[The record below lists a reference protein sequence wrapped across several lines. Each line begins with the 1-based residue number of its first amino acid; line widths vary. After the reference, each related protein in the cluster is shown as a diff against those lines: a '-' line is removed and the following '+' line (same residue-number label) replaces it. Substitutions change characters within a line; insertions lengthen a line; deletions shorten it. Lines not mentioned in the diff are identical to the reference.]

1 MVSLPIL
8 KVSMPQ
14 VLRIGCLAAVAFGAV
29 LAAEGQIPSQKGPP
43 PTAPP
48 TAATQPPLGTWAIR
62 ESCKGTDCNVVFT
75 AELFLERYSTA
86 DQIATLA
93 DAAAD
98 GRCAE
103 VVKTFPSLGGLM
115 SGIAMNGQ
123 FLGTALVPGF
133 ATARLLGGLWR
144 ISVTAGGSA
153 LRDARPDTPLLLE
166 LSLDRSGKSGTG
178 RLYMGTTISCVKGTI
193 AAQKPLDKP
202 VAVTVRRKD

>member
-1 MVSLPIL
+1 MPRMRAAMVSLPIL

-98 GRCAE
+98 GPLR
-103 VVKTFPSLGGLM
+103 GGREDL
-115 SGIAMNGQ
+115 SIARRTHVRHRNERPI
-123 FLGTALVPGF
+123 PGHR
-133 ATARLLGGLWR
+133 ARPR
-144 ISVTAGGSA
+144 VCHGSA
-153 LRDARPDTPLLLE
+153 ARRPLAHL
-166 LSLDRSGKSGTG
+166 GHG
-178 RLYMGTTISCVKGTI
+178 RWIG
-193 AAQKPLDKP
+193 AARCQ
-202 VAVTVRRKD
+202 T